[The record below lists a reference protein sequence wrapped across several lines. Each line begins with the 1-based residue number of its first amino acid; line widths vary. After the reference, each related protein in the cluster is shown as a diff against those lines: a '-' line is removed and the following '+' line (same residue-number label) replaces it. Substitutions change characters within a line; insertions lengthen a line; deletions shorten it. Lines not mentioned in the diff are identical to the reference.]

1 MIDEKSGL
9 DVDPGP
15 VGGLLLTLLALILLL
30 LV

>member
-9 DVDPGP
+9 DVDAGP
-15 VGGLLLTLLALILLL
+15 IGGLLVTLLALILLL